1 MVCSQAAEDEP
12 ATKKQKVDEADLQGG
27 MADLVKA
34 KVTEVSV
41 GNFFFF
47 LNKKDN
53 TFTLIAFSLMYRW
66 NVDSIQYTVLRPF
79 R

>member
-34 KVTEVSV
+34 KVTEVSM
-41 GNFFFF
+41 GNFFFFF
-47 LNKKDN
+47 LNKKD
-53 TFTLIAFSLMYRW
+53 TPFTLIAFSLMYG
-66 NVDSIQYTVLRPF
+66 
-79 R
+79 